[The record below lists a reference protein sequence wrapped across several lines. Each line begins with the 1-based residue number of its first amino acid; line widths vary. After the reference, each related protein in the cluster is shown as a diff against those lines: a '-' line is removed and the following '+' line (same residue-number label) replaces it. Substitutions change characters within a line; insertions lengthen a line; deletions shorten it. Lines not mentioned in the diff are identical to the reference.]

1 MNINQL
7 LIASNIISIAYAQQE
22 SLSSE
27 ASTPFMEWYKKQK
40 GELQKTDSL
49 SVKIT
54 SPAKSEQVTS
64 GRGLDVSG
72 ISTDNSTSDC
82 KVSVIVNGIRPYQ
95 QAIANGTGGTN
106 DYSTWNFV
114 ITPTYTTIKEGP
126 DNRITSKLECTP
138 NQVKWY
144 SVNVTGVDMT
154 MNGNGAG
161 TAMQTPFV
169 LPTLPDTS
177 DNNITDSSSVISNS
191 STRTFSTDS
200 LGHPSSSLL
209 SISLNVSPNSVTVGD
224 DQTIEARVLDPVS
237 HLQIDN
243 ATIELE
249 VTDSAGNI
257 VEELSDD
264 DDGYLSYILM
274 LGSEQTV
281 EEGIGLGSFTATV
294 RASAEGYQSA
304 SKTATFEVL
313 QEPAATTS
321 ENIEQDPEV
330 TDNES
335 DNLFAN

>member
-1 MNINQL
+1 LLGHKEEKNNQTATCTLAALAVCTGWIGSMNINQL

-64 GRGLDVSG
+64 GRGLVVSG
-72 ISTDNSTSDC
+72 VSTDNSTSDC

-106 DYSTWNFV
+106 DYSTWIFV

-126 DNRITSKLECTP
+126 DNKITSRLECTP

-144 SVNVTGVDMT
+144 SVNVTGVDTT
-154 MNGNGAG
+154 MNGSEAG

-177 DNNITDSSSVISNS
+177 DNNITDSSSLISNS
-191 STRTFSTDS
+191 STSTFSTDS

-237 HLQIDN
+237 HIQIDN

-249 VTDSAGNI
+249 VTDSAGN
-257 VEELSDD
+257 
-264 DDGYLSYILM
+264 
-274 LGSEQTV
+274 TV

-294 RASAEGYQSA
+294 RASADGYQSA

-313 QEPAATTS
+313 QEPAAS
-321 ENIEQDPEV
+321 V
-330 TDNES
+330 
-335 DNLFAN
+335 

>member
-64 GRGLDVSG
+64 GRGLVVSG
-72 ISTDNSTSDC
+72 VSTDNSTSDC

-106 DYSTWNFV
+106 DYSTWIFV

-126 DNRITSKLECTP
+126 DNKITSRLECTP

-144 SVNVTGVDMT
+144 SVNVTGVDTT
-154 MNGNGAG
+154 MNGSEAG

-177 DNNITDSSSVISNS
+177 DNNITDSSSLISNS
-191 STRTFSTDS
+191 STSTFSTDS

-209 SISLNVSPNSVTVGD
+209 SISLNVSPNSVEM
-224 DQTIEARVLDPVS
+224 IRP
-237 HLQIDN
+237 
-243 ATIELE
+243 
-249 VTDSAGNI
+249 
-257 VEELSDD
+257 
-264 DDGYLSYILM
+264 
-274 LGSEQTV
+274 
-281 EEGIGLGSFTATV
+281 
-294 RASAEGYQSA
+294 
-304 SKTATFEVL
+304 
-313 QEPAATTS
+313 
-321 ENIEQDPEV
+321 
-330 TDNES
+330 
-335 DNLFAN
+335 